1 MINQVTLV
9 GRLTRDPDLKVTP
22 DGVYLCNI
30 ILAVNRQYRN
40 QKGEVDTDFVQCTL
54 WRKTA
59 ENTTNYCKKGS
70 LIGITGR
77 IQTRSYDNQDGKR
90 TYVTEVVAENV
101 RFIGPRRE
109 ERQEEKIPF
118 PIPPPEREVV
128 AP

>member
-9 GRLTRDPDLKVTP
+9 GRLTKDPDLKVTP
-22 DGVYLCNI
+22 EGVYLCNI
-30 ILAVNRQYRN
+30 TLAVNRQYRN
-40 QKGEVDTDFVQCTL
+40 QKGEVDTDFVHCTL

-59 ENTTNYCKKGS
+59 ENTSTFCKKGS

-77 IQTRSYDNQDGKR
+77 IQTRSYDQQGKR
-90 TYVTEVVAENV
+90 MYVTEVVAENV

-109 ERQEEKIPF
+109 DERVQKVPL
-118 PIPPPEREVV
+118 PTPPPEREVI

>member
-9 GRLTRDPDLKVTP
+9 GRLTKDPDLKVTP
-22 DGVYLCNI
+22 EGVYLCNI
-30 ILAVNRQYRN
+30 TLAVNRQYRN
-40 QKGEVDTDFVQCTL
+40 QKGEVDTDFVHCTL

-59 ENTTNYCKKGS
+59 ENTSTFCKKGS

-77 IQTRSYDNQDGKR
+77 IQTRSYDQQGKR
-90 TYVTEVVAENV
+90 MYVTEVVAENV

-109 ERQEEKIPF
+109 DERVQKVPL
-118 PIPPPEREVV
+118 PTPPPEREVV

>member
-9 GRLTRDPDLKVTP
+9 GRLTKDPDLKVTP
-22 DGVYLCNI
+22 EGVYLCNI
-30 ILAVNRQYRN
+30 TLAVNRQYRN
-40 QKGEVDTDFVQCTL
+40 QKGEVDTDFVHCTL

-59 ENTTNYCKKGS
+59 ENTTSFCKKGS

-77 IQTRSYDNQDGKR
+77 IQTRSYDQQGKR
-90 TYVTEVVAENV
+90 IYVTEVVAENV

-109 ERQEEKIPF
+109 DERVQKVPL
-118 PIPPPEREVV
+118 PTPPPEREVV

>member
-9 GRLTRDPDLKVTP
+9 GRLTKDPDLRVTP
-22 DGVYLCNI
+22 EGVYVCNI

-40 QKGEVDTDFVQCTL
+40 QKGEVDSDFVHCTL

-59 ENTTNYCKKGS
+59 ENTTSFCKKGS

-77 IQTRSYDNQDGKR
+77 IQTRSYDQQGKR

-101 RFIGPRRE
+101 RFIGPKRE
-109 ERQEEKIPF
+109 DERVAKIPL
-118 PIPPPEREVV
+118 PTPPPEREVV
-128 AP
+128 TP

>member
-9 GRLTRDPDLKVTP
+9 GRLTKDPDLRVTP
-22 DGVYLCNI
+22 EGVYVCNI

-40 QKGEVDTDFVQCTL
+40 QKGEVDTDFVHCTL

-59 ENTTNYCKKGS
+59 ENTTAFCKKGS

-77 IQTRSYDNQDGKR
+77 IQTRSYDQQGKR

-101 RFIGPRRE
+101 RFIGPKRE
-109 ERQEEKIPF
+109 DERVAKIPF
-118 PIPPPEREVV
+118 PTPSPEREVV
-128 AP
+128 NP